1 VVWDIGL
8 ASPGPSTHGAYLTA
22 KSTSTVHRGQVL
34 VPHVLEQH
42 RCAEP
47 EEGHQM
53 ATSREVQDELDSA
66 TRTMDEAKEKPR
78 HLLPADRIAMAQV
91 YATMALARAV
101 DRLAERRP

>member
-1 VVWDIGL
+1 
-8 ASPGPSTHGAYLTA
+8 
-22 KSTSTVHRGQVL
+22 
-34 VPHVLEQH
+34 
-42 RCAEP
+42 
-47 EEGHQM
+47 M
-53 ATSREVQDELDSA
+53 AASREVQDELDSA